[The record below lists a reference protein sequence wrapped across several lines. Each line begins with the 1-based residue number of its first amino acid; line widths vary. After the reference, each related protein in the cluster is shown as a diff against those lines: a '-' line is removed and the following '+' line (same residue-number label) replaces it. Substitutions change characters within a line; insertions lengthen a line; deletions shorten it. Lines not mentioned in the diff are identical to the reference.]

1 MPISIAIWSP
11 VALKASLDD
20 RHLVNGSGVLRRPA
34 VREEKRSVF
43 QYDNGKLTLPLS
55 INLWFYGAVDLRR
68 CCAE

>member
-1 MPISIAIWSP
+1 
-11 VALKASLDD
+11 
-20 RHLVNGSGVLRRPA
+20 VNGSGVLRRPA